1 MSTKIHKGITI
12 KSENEINQM
21 RQAGKI
27 VALTQIV
34 LASAIRIGISTFQLD
49 QIAENEIRTKGA
61 IPSFKGYMGFPSSIC
76 TSINNEIV
84 HGIPSKRKIQ
94 NGDIVSIDVGAI
106 YNGYHSDSA
115 FTIWIGDISDK
126 EKSG

>member
-1 MSTKIHKGITI
+1 MSTEIHKGITI
-12 KSENEINQM
+12 KSENEISLM
-21 RQAGKI
+21 SQAGKI
-27 VALTQIV
+27 VAMTQII
-34 LASAIRIGISTFQLD
+34 LSNAIRVGISTLELD
-49 QIAENEIRTKGA
+49 RIAEKEIRKNGA

-84 HGIPSKRKIQ
+84 HGIPSKRKIE

-115 FTIWIGDISDK
+115 FTIGIGDISDNAK
-126 EKSG
+126 K

>member
-61 IPSFKGYMGFPSSIC
+61 IPSFKGYMGFPE
-76 TSINNEIV
+76 TL
-84 HGIPSKRKIQ
+84 
-94 NGDIVSIDVGAI
+94 
-106 YNGYHSDSA
+106 
-115 FTIWIGDISDK
+115 
-126 EKSG
+126 